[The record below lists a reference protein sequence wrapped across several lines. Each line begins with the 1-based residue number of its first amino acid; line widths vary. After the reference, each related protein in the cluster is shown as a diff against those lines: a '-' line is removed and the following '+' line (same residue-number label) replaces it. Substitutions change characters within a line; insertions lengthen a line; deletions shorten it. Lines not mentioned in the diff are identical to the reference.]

1 MENIVFK
8 IAPPSLNLFPSNYE
22 KYSDNKI
29 FIMKEENSLFENL
42 INDMKINSKTKSQQ
56 QQLNKLCCSNPNCK
70 NPFGLNL
77 IRCKSCNNQFC
88 DKCLE
93 TCEKCNEKICIFC
106 EIVKYEKY
114 KDLILCPNCELY

>member
-8 IAPPSLNLFPSNYE
+8 ISPPSLNLFPSNYE
-22 KYSDNKI
+22 KYSDNNI
-29 FIMKEENSLFENL
+29 FLMKEENSLFENL
-42 INDMKINSKTKSQQ
+42 INDMKLNSKTKSQQ

-70 NPFGLNL
+70 NPFALNL
-77 IRCKSCNNQFC
+77 MRCKSCNNQFC

-93 TCEKCNEKICIFC
+93 TCEKCYEKICIFC

>member
-8 IAPPSLNLFPSNYE
+8 IASPSLNLFPSNYE